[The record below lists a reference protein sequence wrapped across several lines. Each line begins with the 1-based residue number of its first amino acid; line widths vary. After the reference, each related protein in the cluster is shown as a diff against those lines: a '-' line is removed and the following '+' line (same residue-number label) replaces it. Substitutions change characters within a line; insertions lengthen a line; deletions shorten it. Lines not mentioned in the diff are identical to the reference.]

1 MTTRSPAAS
10 QQRRRYGSVGNKTG
24 GEQRRLLSDTAY
36 CDHYAGDGPSE
47 NEDNDNIIGGTNS
60 NDDDDGGGG
69 GGGGD
74 GGDGDEDDFDGGG
87 GHGGLTPVGRGRRRG
102 GGGGGGGGGGIIVP
116 WKCLCRSVPLLLASL
131 SLGGLLYANDLTQT
145 RTSSLSMRLSRVEI
159 DVAMLNRELDDAT
172 HRLSVAESTLA
183 DHGAVVARFADS
195 VSNGDVLSKL
205 RSMEEESREREKR
218 VHDEMEDTK
227 DEIRGVLKQTKAEI
241 DTTVR

>member
-10 QQRRRYGSVGNKTG
+10 QQRRRYGSVGNKKG

>member
-10 QQRRRYGSVGNKTG
+10 QQRRRYGSVGNKKG

-47 NEDNDNIIGGTNS
+47 KEDNDNIIGGTNS
-60 NDDDDGGGG
+60 NDDDDDGGGG

-102 GGGGGGGGGGIIVP
+102 GGGGGGGGIIVP

-131 SLGGLLYANDLTQT
+131 SLGGLLYTNDLTQT